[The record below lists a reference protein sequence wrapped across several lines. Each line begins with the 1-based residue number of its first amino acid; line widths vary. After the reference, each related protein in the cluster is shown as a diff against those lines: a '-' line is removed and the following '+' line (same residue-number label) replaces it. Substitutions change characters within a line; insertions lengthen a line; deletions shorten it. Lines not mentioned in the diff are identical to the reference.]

1 MNVLKIVKNKNKT
14 FRRFYM
20 GFVVFFF
27 LTWLFVSIFAA
38 MPKKLTFVENTLV
51 YLVILIVSINFS
63 WIVIEELKLM
73 SLTKKGFNY
82 SAYLLER
89 SIIIP
94 IFILIQLNLLQWSK
108 TFMKKLFVIISSVI
122 VLVIFSFLSNSF
134 HNIAYRNWNYAYDA
148 IYYLFLNLIAI
159 VSYHMFVRVSRNEV
173 NYS

>member
-73 SLTKKGFNY
+73 SLTKNGFNY
-82 SAYLLER
+82 
-89 SIIIP
+89 
-94 IFILIQLNLLQWSK
+94 
-108 TFMKKLFVIISSVI
+108 
-122 VLVIFSFLSNSF
+122 
-134 HNIAYRNWNYAYDA
+134 
-148 IYYLFLNLIAI
+148 
-159 VSYHMFVRVSRNEV
+159 
-173 NYS
+173 